1 MKGKKHLLLITTSF
15 PDNQPGSE
23 AAGSFVADFAGAL
36 SEHVDVTI
44 VTPGRQRMADEERGN
59 ITIRRFT
66 VPRMPLSLLSPAN
79 PVQWVWI
86 VETLRSGRQ
95 AIEQLVSEAKVDHIL
110 ALWALP
116 SGYWAKKAWKKYGIT
131 YSTWALGSDIWSL
144 GKIPFVRGILS
155 RVLKDS
161 YRCFADGYLLKE
173 DVEKIS
179 GRSCEFL
186 ASTRKLT
193 IEGEKSLSG
202 APPYR
207 LAFLGRWHLN
217 KGVDLLLDS
226 LKMLGDN
233 DWKNIE
239 EVRICGGGPLEEAV
253 HSACDLLEKE
263 GRPVKLE
270 GYLDKRAAADLMMW
284 ADYLLIP
291 SRIES
296 IPVVF
301 SDAMQGRCPLIAMP
315 VGDLPRLLSE
325 FNVGLLAEDT
335 TPSAFAKA
343 IRSALSTPPVEYSG
357 GLEQTCKQFSVEQA
371 VNRFMHF
378 IDPTMISNSKTGI
391 QASSLS

>member
-66 VPRMPLSLLSPAN
+66 VPRMPLSLLSPEN

-173 DVEKIS
+173 D
-179 GRSCEFL
+179 
-186 ASTRKLT
+186 
-193 IEGEKSLSG
+193 
-202 APPYR
+202 
-207 LAFLGRWHLN
+207 H
-217 KGVDLLLDS
+217 DS
-226 LKMLGDN
+226 
-233 DWKNIE
+233 
-239 EVRICGGGPLEEAV
+239 
-253 HSACDLLEKE
+253 
-263 GRPVKLE
+263 
-270 GYLDKRAAADLMMW
+270 
-284 ADYLLIP
+284 
-291 SRIES
+291 
-296 IPVVF
+296 
-301 SDAMQGRCPLIAMP
+301 
-315 VGDLPRLLSE
+315 
-325 FNVGLLAEDT
+325 
-335 TPSAFAKA
+335 
-343 IRSALSTPPVEYSG
+343 
-357 GLEQTCKQFSVEQA
+357 
-371 VNRFMHF
+371 
-378 IDPTMISNSKTGI
+378 
-391 QASSLS
+391 